1 MPLST
6 ARPAG
11 LHART
16 LAWLLDAAWLLPLG
30 LLAAAPAWWPALGRA
45 RETHAALEAAM
56 VERIEDVA
64 MAGGS
69 PMEAVTTLAAS
80 GEVRVALAALVGE
93 ATIMALAPLL
103 AYAALR
109 LALVL
114 ACERGRRD
122 GRGGGT
128 PGKRA
133 IGLEVRA
140 LDGAPLG
147 AARAGLRGL
156 AAGLSWASLHL
167 GHLLVAVRDDG
178 RSLHDLVAGAR
189 VDWAAG
195 RDAPPRWARRAWAAC
210 VLALGLALLGLLA
223 WLGHGLWLLATL

>member
-1 MPLST
+1 MPT
-6 ARPAG
+6 PRPAG

-30 LLAAAPAWWPALGRA
+30 LLAAAPLWRPALGRA
-45 RETHAALEAAM
+45 REAHAALEAAM
-56 VERIEDVA
+56 FPRIEDVA

-69 PMEAVTTLAAS
+69 PMDVVTTLAAA
-80 GEVRVALAALVGE
+80 GEVRVALAALVGHVTV
-93 ATIMALAPLL
+93 AVLAPLL

-109 LALVL
+109 LALVV

-140 LDGAPLG
+140 SDGAPLG

-167 GHLLVAVRDDG
+167 GHLLVAVRADG
-178 RSLHDLVAGAR
+178 RSLHDLLAGAR
-189 VDWAAG
+189 VDWATG
-195 RDAPPRWARRAWAAC
+195 RDAPPRWARRAWAAF
-210 VLALGLALLGLLA
+210 VLALGLAVLGVAA
-223 WLGHGLWLLATL
+223 WLGQGLWLLATL